1 MLLLWGNHFQVR
13 ISLRSLQKA
22 EGVVKK
28 KNKIT
33 AANLNRRTVK
43 SSLRTRRTRDE
54 AARTSGFSL
63 TPTEAHHRTKEKQKT
78 CTLWLFFIIICI
90 KGYYE
95 TLSILHCN
103 CSVDAMR
110 FRDALCAT
118 NVCVCVLWIPSPIYW
133 RTDCKNHRRLGVCRN
148 VRTAQRTR
156 ETLTNRS
163 NLAAALL
170 FTRPRSGFACYSFW
184 IKWA

>member
-1 MLLLWGNHFQVR
+1 MDYTSKVYQWGKLYVIVMRESFSGSYQSKIPAKSWR
-13 ISLRSLQKA
+13 CRKK
-22 EGVVKK
+22 KK

-33 AANLNRRTVK
+33 AANLNRRTIK

-118 NVCVCVLWIPSPIYW
+118 NVCVCVCYEFQAQSIDELIVKI
-133 RTDCKNHRRLGVCRN
+133 TD
-148 VRTAQRTR
+148 A
-156 ETLTNRS
+156 
-163 NLAAALL
+163 
-170 FTRPRSGFACYSFW
+170 
-184 IKWA
+184 